1 MGFFDSAV
9 FGVPIGVWINA
20 FLTLCILSFLYKD
33 NPFFRFAES
42 LFAGMSLGYYIGIVT
57 ENTLKPN
64 LFRPMFEN
72 FWGDYNFLLLIPMA
86 LGVMLYFRYIA
97 KIAWLA
103 RIALAVYIGYYVGVY
118 LMQKLHGDIL
128 FQSRDT
134 IVSLTAGGTETL
146 WNIVVMVGVFSVL
159 IYFYF
164 SAEHK
169 GAMGKV
175 SRVGIY
181 FLMISFGASFGYTI
195 MARISLLMGRF
206 SFLVNTWI
214 RPLISR

>member
-1 MGFFDSAV
+1 MAP
-9 FGVPIGVWINA
+9 FGLPIGVWINA

-57 ENTLKPN
+57 ENTLRPN
-64 LFRPMFEN
+64 LFRPLAEN
-72 FWGDYNFLLLIPMA
+72 FSGNAYLLIPMA
-86 LGVMLYFRYIA
+86 LGIMLYFRYIPN
-97 KIAWLA
+97 IAWLA

-134 IVSLTAGGTETL
+134 IVSLTVGGTETL
-146 WNIVVMVGVFSVL
+146 WNIIMMVGVFSVL

-169 GAMGKV
+169 GALGKV
-175 SRVGIY
+175 SRLGIY

-206 SFLVNTWI
+206 SFLVNTWL
-214 RPLISR
+214 RPLFSG